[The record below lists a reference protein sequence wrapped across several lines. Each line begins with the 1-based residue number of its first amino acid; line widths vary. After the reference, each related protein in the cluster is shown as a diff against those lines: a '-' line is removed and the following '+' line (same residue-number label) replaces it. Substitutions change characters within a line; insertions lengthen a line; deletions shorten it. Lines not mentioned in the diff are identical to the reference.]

1 MKKIVS
7 ILLLLMVVLTTSS
20 LAQRQKSFGLAY
32 RNGWLLKHHEE
43 LRTAFVDAHPV
54 GFEFTYLSKTT
65 GDDEWERVW
74 NYPDIGISLAYLN
87 YGDSRLGQ
95 ALVTSFF
102 IQKYIGNPDNRLRFS
117 FKIAPGVSFSDEKY
131 DPETNPEN
139 TFISTTING
148 VMEGNFLAHYQLTP
162 HMAVNG
168 GIVFTHY
175 SNGAV
180 QVPNSGF
187 NIPSLTVGMLYTP
200 NPDQYK
206 RNTDPVG
213 AFQRR
218 TRFSV
223 QFAPSVKAYNEE
235 DPKKYFAFTASVN
248 AIRYLNHK
256 VALNGSADVF
266 YNSSIPDRTGDPGAN
281 RFRLG
286 LALGPELTTGPNSV
300 VFQLGYYVYRPEEV
314 DKSFYWRI
322 GIKHHFTDHFFTGFA
337 LKAHLGKADV
347 IEWGV
352 GYRL

>member
-1 MKKIVS
+1 M
-7 ILLLLMVVLTTSS
+7 LLLLAGISGSL

-54 GFEFTYLSKTT
+54 GFELTYLSKTT

-95 ALVTSFF
+95 VLVTSFF

-117 FKIAPGVSFSDEKY
+117 FKVAPGVSFSDQKY
-131 DPETNPEN
+131 DPESNPDN
-139 TFISTTING
+139 TFISTTFNG
-148 VMEGNFLAHYQLTP
+148 VMEGNFLAHYQLSP
-162 HMAVNG
+162 HLALNG

-180 QVPNSGF
+180 KVPNSGF
-187 NIPSLTVGMLYTP
+187 NIPSLTLGMLYTP
-200 NPDQYK
+200 NPERYV
-206 RNTDPVG
+206 RNEDPITP
-213 AFQRR
+213 FKKR
-218 TRFSV
+218 TRFTI
-223 QFAPSVKAYNEE
+223 QFAPSIKAYNEE
-235 DPKKYFAFTASVN
+235 DPQYSFAYTASVN

-256 VALNGSADVF
+256 VALNGSVDLF
-266 YNSSIPDRTGDPGAN
+266 YNGSIPGRQEDPEAN
-281 RFRLG
+281 KYRIG
-286 LALGPELTTGPNSV
+286 IAAGPEVTTGPNSL
-300 VFQLGYYVYRPEEV
+300 VFQLGYYVYRPEEIDTAV
-314 DKSFYWRI
+314 YWRL
-322 GIKHHFTDHFFTGFA
+322 GVKHHFSDHFFAGFA

-347 IEWGV
+347 IEWGI